1 MPWPEAER
9 EAMDRGLICYP
20 MGGTADGMNGDHI
33 LLAPPFII
41 DDAQVGEI
49 VDKLAAGLDAALSTL
64 PTEAR
69 R

>member
-1 MPWPEAER
+1 
-9 EAMDRGLICYP
+9 

-49 VDKLAAGLDAALSTL
+49 VDKLAAGLDAALATL
-64 PTEAR
+64 PPEAR

>member
-1 MPWPEAER
+1 VGEFGWPSGITPA
-9 EAMDRGLICYP
+9 RGPPLW
-20 MGGTADGMNGDHI
+20 DGC
-33 LLAPPFII
+33 

-49 VDKLAAGLDAALSTL
+49 VDKLAAGLDAALPAL

>member
-1 MPWPEAER
+1 
-9 EAMDRGLICYP
+9 

-49 VDKLAAGLDAALSTL
+49 VDKLAAGLDAALAAL
-64 PTEAR
+64 PVEAR